1 MADIG
6 YGEKPFV
13 IVSNNARNRAL
24 GTYLAVR
31 VTTSKKPPLPSIIDL
46 MPEDPLVGRALC
58 DDIVVLYDEDLRRDV
73 GALSLSTL
81 QRIGSGLRHA
91 LAL

>member
-13 IVSNNARNRAL
+13 IVSNNARNRSL
-24 GTYLAVR
+24 NTYLAVR
-31 VTTSKKPPLPSIIDL
+31 ITTSPKPKIPSIVEL
-46 MPEDPLVGRALC
+46 GSEDPLVGRALC
-58 DDIVVLYDEDLRRDV
+58 DDIIILYEEDLRRDV
-73 GALSLSTL
+73 GGLSLRTL
-81 QRIGSGLRHA
+81 QQVGSGLRHA